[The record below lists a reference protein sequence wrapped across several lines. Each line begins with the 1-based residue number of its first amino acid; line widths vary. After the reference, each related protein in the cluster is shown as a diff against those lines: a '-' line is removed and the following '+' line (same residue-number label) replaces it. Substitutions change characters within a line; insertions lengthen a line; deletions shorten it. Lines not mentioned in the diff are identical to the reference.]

1 MRFFD
6 RKGWQLKQK
15 IKDLR
20 NELKA
25 AEREGRFVREQ
36 GLFFAE
42 LEDMGAQTIALMGT
56 MDAHAA
62 QEVSVI
68 KSFFERN
75 GFEVERLELNK
86 GFTEVEEA
94 ELAPPPEML
103 KYVAELIEHAGWE
116 VIDDGDKERPFSAEQ
131 KFYPVSVLIHAVGS
145 LFCQKVY
152 DAVAGTRIKNNKEGN
167 RLLSWMPSINNA
179 LKRRANP
186 QAVASVRSAF
196 DDAYAYF
203 YEGGH
208 DTDAPL
214 EPVTSALEETTETSA
229 PNPLAPVA
237 SPKRKKDEPRP
248 RSASKKPERKPERKA
263 GPSPRKPGSASSLDR
278 VQKELTR
285 ELKNELQKALT
296 RVSSRVSGL
305 VEAKLGGLQE
315 GLTASPSG
323 AEVGPATASPADG
336 QQIEK
341 LARNVQVNRVLGA
354 MYHSLIRANGSR
366 CVHNTEALLHFVNRL
381 FEASATCVLKRAPNN
396 TMTVFAQAGKKLSW
410 GETGSKGYAIST
422 TIIRDCL
429 IRRSVV
435 TSSPMTGAADPSASM
450 VQFNIDTAAAAPVV
464 IDDEIVAVIYVD
476 RREAKDS
483 FTPEESEVLGQIAK
497 VFQEFPDLTLALPAP
512 S

>member
-68 KSFFERN
+68 KSFFDRN
-75 GFEVERLELNK
+75 GFEVGSLELNK
-86 GFTEVEEA
+86 GFSEVEEV
-94 ELAPPPEML
+94 ELLPPPEML
-103 KYVAELIEHAGWE
+103 KYVADSIEHAGWE
-116 VIDDGDKERPFSAEQ
+116 VVDDGDKERPFSAEQ
-131 KFYPVSVLIHAVGS
+131 KFYPVSVLIRAVGS
-145 LFCQKVY
+145 LFCQKVF

-167 RLLSWMPSINNA
+167 RLLSWMPSINNV

-186 QAVASVRSAF
+186 QAVATARSAF

-208 DTDAPL
+208 DTDVPL
-214 EPVTSALEETTETSA
+214 TPVTSAIEETQETTDR
-229 PNPLAPVA
+229 NPLAPVA
-237 SPKRKKDEPRP
+237 PPKRKKEEPKREAAP
-248 RSASKKPERKPERKA
+248 KKAERKA
-263 GPSPRKPGSASSLDR
+263 GASPQRPGSPTSLER
-278 VQKELTR
+278 AQKELTR

-305 VEAKLGGLQE
+305 VEEKLGGLQVE
-315 GLTASPSG
+315 PASSPSQ
-323 AEVGPATASPADG
+323 ASAGPAPGSSADR
-336 QQIEK
+336 QQLEK

-354 MYHSLIRANGSR
+354 MYHSLIRANASR

-396 TMTVFAQAGKKLSW
+396 TMTVFAQAGKKLTW
-410 GETGSKGYAIST
+410 GETGAKGYAIST

-429 IRRSVV
+429 IRKGVV

-464 IDDEIVAVIYVD
+464 IDDEIVAAIYLD